1 MAFADA
7 VYLTASAT
15 LFSFG
20 QRRVT
25 SSSALGGAFAPPALA
40 ESCVGVGYPFYF
52 KKFFVRRVFL
62 SGETV
67 LFLVLGGQYKE
78 LIARRVR
85 EHGVYSEIRSC
96 KMPVE
101 EIRAMAPKGIIFT
114 GGPDSV
120 YRDDSPTCDKAVLE
134 LGIPVLGIC
143 YGMQLICHLC
153 GGTVEAGTKREYG
166 VFPITLDT
174 SLPLFSGCTVPTDVL
189 MSHTDL
195 VTALPEGFRVA
206 GHTDLTP
213 VAAYVNEERRLY
225 GVQFHPEVTNTVQG
239 NLILKNFL
247 FDICGCAG
255 DYSME
260 SFLETKIREIRE
272 QVGSEK
278 VLLGLSGGVDSSV
291 CAALLARA
299 VPGQLTC
306 IYVDHGLMR
315 QGETEEIRSVFEDK
329 ALDFRCVDAA
339 DRFLAKLEGVTD
351 PEQKRKI
358 IGREFALVFEDEAK
372 KLGKVGFLAQGT
384 IYPDVVE
391 SGTGSAVIKSHHN
404 VGGLPKDL
412 GFSGVVE
419 PLRYLFKDEVRKLGL
434 LLGLPES
441 LVNRQ
446 PFPGPGLSVRVLG
459 EITREKLA
467 ILRPADAIVREEIG
481 KCGCRADQY
490 FAVLTGVKSV
500 GVMGDGRTYD
510 YTVAVRCVETSD
522 FMTCVFAPLPWDVLR
537 RISSRIT
544 NEVRGI
550 NRVVYDITSK
560 PPATIEWE

>member
-1 MAFADA
+1 M
-7 VYLTASAT
+7 SN
-15 LFSFG
+15 
-20 QRRVT
+20 
-25 SSSALGGAFAPPALA
+25 
-40 ESCVGVGYPFYF
+40 
-52 KKFFVRRVFL
+52 K
-62 SGETV
+62 ETV
-67 LFLVLGGQYKE
+67 IVLDFGGQYNQ

-85 EHGVYSEIRSC
+85 ECNVYCEILPYTVDIQ
-96 KMPVE
+96 K
-101 EIRAMAPKGIIFT
+101 IKDIAPKGIIFT
-114 GGPDSV
+114 GGPNSV
-120 YRDDSPTCDKAVLE
+120 YDETSPHYTPEIFK
-134 LGIPVLGIC
+134 LGIPILGIC
-143 YGMQLICHLC
+143 YGCQLMAYSL
-153 GGTVEAGTKREYG
+153 GGVVTPAADNSSSEYG
-166 VFPITLDT
+166 KTETKYNTDDILFKG
-174 SLPLFSGCTVPTDVL
+174 LPESGISW
-189 MSHTDL
+189 MSHRDYISE
-195 VTALPEGFRVA
+195 VPEGFSVTA
-206 GHTDLTP
+206 TTSVCP
-213 VAAYVNEERRLY
+213 TAAMSCPDKKLY

-339 DRFLAKLEGVTD
+339 DRFLEKLEGVTD

-358 IGREFALVFEDEAK
+358 IGREFALVFESEAR
-372 KLGKVGFLAQGT
+372 KLGRIGFLAQGT

-434 LLGLPES
+434 LLGLPEG

-481 KCGCRADQY
+481 RCGCRADQY